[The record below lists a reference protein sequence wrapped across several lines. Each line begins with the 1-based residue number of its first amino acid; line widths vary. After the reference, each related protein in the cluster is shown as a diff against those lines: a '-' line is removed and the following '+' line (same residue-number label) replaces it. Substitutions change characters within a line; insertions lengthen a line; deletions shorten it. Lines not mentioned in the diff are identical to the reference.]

1 MRNTPKRQFPRIPL
15 VETIFQNWRKR
26 PFRNSPISMGK
37 LLEGLKRFKKE
48 MALVATELSVD
59 VTEAEAVK
67 QALELYGKFTQEAM
81 RVSTL
86 INAGTVTEEDRAGIR
101 RLEEQL
107 DSAWQKLSEEARKK
121 LVDMLLIK
129 KMLPEEI
136 GVALRV
142 FDAKVVNLV

>member
-1 MRNTPKRQFPRIPL
+1 
-15 VETIFQNWRKR
+15 
-26 PFRNSPISMGK
+26 MGK

>member
-1 MRNTPKRQFPRIPL
+1 
-15 VETIFQNWRKR
+15 
-26 PFRNSPISMGK
+26 MGK

-81 RVSTL
+81 RVSAL
-86 INAGTVTEEDRAGIR
+86 INAGTVTEEDRVGMR
-101 RLEEQL
+101 GLEEQL
-107 DSAWQKLSEEARKK
+107 DSAWHKLSEEARKE
-121 LVDMLLIK
+121 LVDMLFIK
-129 KMLPEEI
+129 KMLPEKV

-142 FDAKVVNLV
+142 FDAKIVSLV